1 MDEIKRL
8 NHSAAE
14 IDAAIGSLPDF
25 SEFYT
30 KNETDALLNSKADTA
45 DISEAMERID
55 NLEERLAALESK

>member
-8 NHSAAE
+8 RHSADE
-14 IDAAIGSLPDF
+14 IDAAIDSLPDF

-45 DISEAMERID
+45 NISEAMERID